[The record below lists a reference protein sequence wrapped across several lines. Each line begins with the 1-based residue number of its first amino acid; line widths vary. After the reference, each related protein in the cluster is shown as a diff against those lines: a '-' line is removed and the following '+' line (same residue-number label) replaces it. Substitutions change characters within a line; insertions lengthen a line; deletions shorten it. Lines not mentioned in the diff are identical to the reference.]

1 MKVARRAPALLAVTL
16 LMFPLALSA
25 QISGGTIGYSAAVP
39 SPYAGPIAPDFDG
52 EIGLFTVPTGDTLPA
67 RGFSLGV
74 YGQNIKL
81 IAGQNPDL
89 PVDEKHRLFEKSS
102 VNFSLGY
109 GLGSHAEVFAS
120 AGEDRWE
127 SRGGWVDGYV
137 NGLEFP
143 NAFRQDEARKLRL
156 GMKVALWD
164 IGTRARFALYA
175 AVHAPITNN
184 DSDVNTR
191 RTDWQFGVS
200 ASDGIVTGNI
210 DYILSG
216 RRSTDPDI
224 RAPNRIRFA
233 VGTDVPFGPVHWIS
247 EIDRNVFDGP
257 DFKPPDYSNFLTGV
271 RFFFGHSGWA
281 LSAAL
286 GANLDQLGRNGFSPS
301 PVGGLLGLTYS
312 PFPAPPAPPKPLPP
326 VQAKVEETQT
336 EVAVVPPAPVEAAPP
351 AAVPAPQPRTTT
363 DTIQFDRGGARLTN
377 IAKAILDGVA
387 LRMKNDLNS
396 TAVITGYSDNAGS
409 EDANVRISQQR
420 ADAAKAYLI
429 ERHGI
434 DAARIRTESK
444 GSTEPAADNSS
455 EEGRAK
461 NRRAVIVVTF
471 VSGS

>member
-16 LMFPLALSA
+16 LLFPVVLSA

-39 SPYAGPIAPDFDG
+39 SPYTGPIAPAFDG
-52 EIGLFTVPTGDTLPA
+52 EIGLFTIPTGDTLPA
-67 RGFSLGV
+67 HGFSLGI

-81 IAGQNPDL
+81 IAGQDPAF
-89 PVDEKHRLFEKSS
+89 PVDEKHRLYEKSS
-102 VNFSLGY
+102 LNFSLGY
-109 GLGSHAEVFAS
+109 GLASHAEIFAS

-127 SRGGWVDGYV
+127 SRGGWQDGFV
-137 NGLEFP
+137 NALEFP
-143 NAFRQDEARKLRL
+143 GSFRQDEARKLRL
-156 GMKVALWD
+156 GLKVALWD
-164 IGTRARFALYA
+164 LGSRARFALYA
-175 AVHAPITNN
+175 AVHAPVTNN

-191 RTDWQFGVS
+191 RTDWQMGLSGSV
-200 ASDGIVTGNI
+200 GIVTGNV

-216 RRSTDPDI
+216 RRSTDPDV
-224 RAPNRIRFA
+224 RVPNRLRFA
-233 VGTDVPFGPVHWIS
+233 VGTDVPLGPIHWIS
-247 EIDRNVFDGP
+247 EIDRNIFDGP
-257 DFKPPDYSNFLTGV
+257 DFKQPDYSNFLTGV
-271 RFFFGHSGWA
+271 RVFFGRSGWA
-281 LSAAL
+281 VSAAL

-301 PVGGLLGLTYS
+301 PVGGILGLTYS

-363 DTIQFDRGGARLTN
+363 DVIQFDRGGARLTN

-420 ADAAKAYLI
+420 ADAARAYLV

-434 DAARIRTESK
+434 DAARIRTEAK
-444 GSTEPAADNSS
+444 GSAEPVADNSS

-461 NRRAVIVVTF
+461 NRRAMIVVTF

>member
-16 LMFPLALSA
+16 LLFPVVLSA

-39 SPYAGPIAPDFDG
+39 SPYTGPIAPDFDG
-52 EIGLFTVPTGDTLPA
+52 EIGLFTIPTGDTLPA
-67 RGFSLGV
+67 HGFSLGI

-81 IAGQNPDL
+81 IAGQDPAF
-89 PVDEKHRLFEKSS
+89 PVDEKHRLYEKSS
-102 VNFSLGY
+102 LNFNLGY
-109 GLGSHAEVFAS
+109 GLASHAEVFAS

-127 SRGGWVDGYV
+127 SRGGWQDGFV
-137 NGLEFP
+137 NALEFP
-143 NAFRQDEARKLRL
+143 GSFRQDEARKLRL
-156 GMKVALWD
+156 GVKVALWD
-164 IGTRARFALYA
+164 LGSRARFALYA

-184 DSDVNTR
+184 DTDVNTR
-191 RTDWQFGVS
+191 RTDWQLGLSGSV
-200 ASDGIVTGNI
+200 GIVTGNV

-216 RRSTDPDI
+216 RRSTDPDV
-224 RAPNRIRFA
+224 RVPNRLRFA
-233 VGTDVPFGPVHWIS
+233 VGTDVPLGPIHWIS
-247 EIDRNVFDGP
+247 EIDRNIFDGP
-257 DFKPPDYSNFLTGV
+257 DFKQPDYSNFLTGV
-271 RFFFGHSGWA
+271 RVFFGRSGWA
-281 LSAAL
+281 VSAAL

-301 PVGGLLGLTYS
+301 PVGGILGLTYS

-363 DTIQFDRGGARLTN
+363 DVIQFDRGGARLTN

-420 ADAAKAYLI
+420 ADAARAYLV

-434 DAARIRTESK
+434 DAARIRTEAK
-444 GSTEPAADNSS
+444 GSAEPVADNSS

-461 NRRAVIVVTF
+461 NRRAMIVVTF